1 MPATRKQRVFK
12 TAKFSKS
19 ASKAGISDQELC
31 KAINEVLLGQADD
44 LGGGVYKKRI
54 NDNMHRSIVLAK
66 GGMYWIYEYLFAKKD
81 RDNIDDAEL
90 DGFRRLA
97 KVYARLTEA
106 QVQQLVKDKDFLEI
120 CNASTT

>member
-97 KVYARLTEA
+97 KAYASLTEA